1 MVYESILVFILFA
14 AFNKSEF
21 QEGARI
27 EVQKIK
33 GKPVPASLVQ
43 LKGDD
48 FISVNNEDHLLALC
62 KSLYSKRILMLDSH
76 VTVPFYG
83 KHFYLKVKD
92 ILPTDILPDENEDL
106 LTKQLEMLNINKS
119 LTKNT
124 YYVVVETTK
133 WSLVKNVGKK
143 GLVSEVTEK
152 NSKLIGGYK
161 EVTKEL
167 STTISL
173 VLKRNSSSSSK
184 KSYCLHYVL
193 CCKGGW
199 PLFII

>member
-1 MVYESILVFILFA
+1 MVYKSILVIILFA

-33 GKPVPASLVQ
+33 RKPVPASLVQ

-48 FISVNNEDHLLALC
+48 LISVNNEDHLLALC
-62 KSLYSKRILMLDSH
+62 KSLYSKRILTLGSH

-106 LTKQLEMLNINKS
+106 LTEQLEMLNINKS

-133 WSLVKNVGKK
+133 WSLVKTFGKK

-152 NSKLIGGYK
+152 HSKLIGGYR

-173 VLKRNSSSSSK
+173 VLKRNSSTSSK
-184 KSYCLHYVL
+184 KTYY
-193 CCKGGW
+193 
-199 PLFII
+199 